1 MGLED
6 PKSILVFSCPFH
18 RSVRPSSPRAGSTSI
33 SGVGGP
39 ETLESLACETCTGVE
54 FNRTRFPDLGLDF
67 DLAVRSL
74 SLISSSAAVSN
85 DSVRSRRIPLPLV
98 VANSERRCEG
108 SVEDMLG
115 SGTEG
120 VISISI
126 SLSGLALLDRC
137 EFDCMTSSRLILM
150 F

>member
-6 PKSILVFSCPFH
+6 PKSILVFSCPSH
-18 RSVRPSSPRAGSTSI
+18 PSVRPSSPRAGSTSN

-54 FNRTRFPDLGLDF
+54 FNRTRFPDLGFDF
-67 DLAVRSL
+67 DLVRSL